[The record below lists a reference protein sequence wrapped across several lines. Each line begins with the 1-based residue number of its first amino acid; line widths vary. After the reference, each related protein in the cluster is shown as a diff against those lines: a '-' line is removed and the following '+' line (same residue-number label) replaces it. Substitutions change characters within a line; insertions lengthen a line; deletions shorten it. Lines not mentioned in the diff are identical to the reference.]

1 MKLSRHV
8 LLCALVLVLLTSAAV
23 ADDLGDRIDAAA
35 REQMKSQ
42 KLVGLAVGVIEN
54 REIVHLQGYGYA
66 DLDKQVPVDP
76 RKTMFRWASISKPL
90 TAVAATQLW
99 EVKKLDLDAD
109 VRGLVP
115 EFPDK
120 GKTITMR
127 QLLGHFGGIV
137 HYKNG
142 KVIRTRREYDAEHPH
157 ADVILALDVFK
168 ESPLVSEPGK
178 EMNYTTHGYILAS
191 AVVQRAGGEPYHQ
204 QVNRRIAEPLGMKT
218 LQPDYPWVDIPDRA
232 VGYRK
237 PKKASKEKTV
247 HWKLGGG
254 GFISTVEDLAL
265 FAEGLLDGKLV
276 SDRGYELMWTESSEP
291 GGERTG
297 YGLGFGVGG
306 EGKSRQVA
314 HTGSQNK
321 TRTVMVIFPETGRG
335 VVAMTNS
342 EYAKIQDLARALLG
356 AMGPIE

>member
-1 MKLSRHV
+1 MRISATIL
-8 LLCALVLVLLTSAAV
+8 LLTASLLFLTAVSA
-23 ADDLGDRIDAAA
+23 DEFTDRIDAAA
-35 REQMKSQ
+35 RAQMKAQ
-42 KLVGLAVGVIEN
+42 KLVGLAIGVIEN

-66 DLDKQVPVDP
+66 DLEAKTPVDP

-109 VRGLVP
+109 VRELVP

-120 GKTITMR
+120 GATITTR

-142 KVIRTRREYDAEHPH
+142 KVIKTKRKYDVEHPH
-157 ADVILALDVFK
+157 ADVILALDLFK

-178 EMNYTTHGYILAS
+178 EINYTTHGYILAS
-191 AVVQRAGGEPYHQ
+191 AVVQRAGGEPYHR
-204 QVNRRIAEPLGMKT
+204 QVRTRIAEPLGMKT
-218 LQPDYPWVDIPDRA
+218 LQPDYPWVDIPHRA

-237 PKKASKEKTV
+237 PKKASKERAV

-254 GFISTVEDLAL
+254 GFISTVEDLAR

-276 SDRGYELMWTESSEP
+276 SDRGYELMWTETSEP

-342 EYAKIQDLARALLG
+342 EYAKIQEVARALLE
-356 AMGPIE
+356 AIGPME